1 MSDDKRAKAYSAF
14 SNVNEKLEQRRRIPS
29 LTKMVPY
36 LITKVVALAEHKEYG
51 QGYQVHLRDSDKK
64 HFFVI
69 LPNRIVQKVGLPNFD
84 QYRED
89 IEQKRP
95 PFLVFKGLDGKAFD
109 VCVVPFSPEVVR
121 ASINNKPLVFE
132 DPTRQEQDDFAWL
145 DEMAA
150 GPSNDL
156 DDDENIVVED
166 GEKVSC
172 KKLKPNPEDKLKQED
187 CKDKPKQ
194 EDCKDKPKQEDCKDK
209 PKQEDC
215 KDKPK
220 QEDCKD
226 KPKQEDCKDKP
237 KQEDNDDK
245 GKQEDTDDKLKQDDT
260 DDKLKQNK

>member
-1 MSDDKRAKAYSAF
+1 MSDDKRAKACSAF

-64 HFFVI
+64 HFFVT
-69 LPNRIVQKVGLPNFD
+69 LPNRIVQKVGLRNFD

-95 PFLVFKGLDGKAFD
+95 PFLVFKGKAWMGRHLM
-109 VCVVPFSPEVVR
+109 SPEVVR
-121 ASINNKPLVFE
+121 ASISNKPLVFE

-150 GPSNDL
+150 GPSDDL

-172 KKLKPNPEDKLKQED
+172 KKLKPNPEDKPKQED
-187 CKDKPKQ
+187 PKDKPKQ
-194 EDCKDKPKQEDCKDK
+194 EDTDDKGKQEDT
-209 PKQEDC
+209 
-215 KDKPK
+215 
-220 QEDCKD
+220 
-226 KPKQEDCKDKP
+226 
-237 KQEDNDDK
+237 DDK
-245 GKQEDTDDKLKQDDT
+245 GKQEDTDDKLKQEDT
-260 DDKLKQNK
+260 DDKLKQKK